1 MSLLSHLPSSGIT
14 QLNVPLQLLRTKEM
28 RGTGSNVFIRRALNI
43 RINVIW
49 KGRSKRQSNEL
60 MMECCSVI
68 IRMTIVDG
76 FCGLKK

>member
-49 KGRSKRQSNEL
+49 KGRS
-60 MMECCSVI
+60 
-68 IRMTIVDG
+68 
-76 FCGLKK
+76 